1 MIEIKQTFSDDSV
14 KKGFLNIIDLAGTE
28 KISKSGAEGK

>member
-14 KKGFLNIIDLAGTE
+14 KRGILNIIDLAGSE
-28 KISKSGAEGK
+28 KISKSGAEG